1 MKYKTTRVYH
11 DVVNNI
17 KRVNCL
23 RGGTRSTKSFS
34 LTQMAVRWLMYGK
47 IGNLSIPS
55 GDFFILRESFPA
67 LRRTVLKDFEM
78 ILSHE
83 GFMPYVNHIKTTH
96 EFKREKRTISFFS
109 ADDESKIHG
118 PQNTIFWIN
127 EATAVP
133 EKVFNQL
140 IFRCSH
146 FCFLDYNPNNPES
159 YIKHRIED
167 DRMLNDKD
175 VSLDIST
182 VYDNPFL
189 TKAQFKEILKI
200 KDEDLRKIYL
210 QGAWA
215 ELSGL
220 IFPNVELIDT
230 LPIDFEAQ
238 RFGIDFGWVDPTTL
252 IEVRKK
258 DNNLYL
264 HEHLYSPEV
273 TNNKLADICHE
284 NINGSKAIADSA
296 SPLQIKELVN
306 RGIRVRPA
314 KKGPD
319 SLLKGIN
326 TMKSYNLFVTKSSIN
341 LIKEFK
347 TYKWQKDKEDNI
359 IQKPI
364 DDYNH
369 GIDAARYAI
378 SDITKRKFAFL

>member
-96 EFKREKRTISFFS
+96 EFKRDKRTISFFS

-189 TKAQFKEILKI
+189 TKVQFKEILKI